1 MYCPM
6 PPGTHGQ
13 GVRVVWLGMKL
24 CILAGGIHFQEVV
37 VEKEELNLI

>member
-13 GVRVVWLGMKL
+13 GVRVVGLSMKL
-24 CILAGGIHFQEVV
+24 SILVGGG
-37 VEKEELNLI
+37 VEES